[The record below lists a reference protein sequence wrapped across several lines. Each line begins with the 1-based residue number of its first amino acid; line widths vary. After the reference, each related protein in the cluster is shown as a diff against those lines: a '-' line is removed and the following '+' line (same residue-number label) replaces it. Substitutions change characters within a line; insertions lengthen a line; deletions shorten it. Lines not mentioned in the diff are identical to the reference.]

1 MLKNQGAEHKM
12 KVNCPTCK
20 AQVEWHEASEYR
32 PFCSK
37 KCQLIDF
44 GEWANEEKAIPC
56 APNVNAQMEQIDV
69 EDIEA
74 LLAQQEQDFFK

>member
-1 MLKNQGAEHKM
+1 M
-12 KVNCPTCK
+12 KVDCPTCK
-20 AQVEWHEASEYR
+20 TLVEWNPKNKFR

-44 GEWANEEKAIPC
+44 GEWANEEKSIPC
-56 APNVNAQMEQIDV
+56 APNVNAQGATDADI

-74 LLAQQEQDFFK
+74 MLAQQEQDFFNKS